1 MNVAVLGSGAGGG
14 AAAFDFASH
23 GHSVSLFDFDQF
35 PTTIAAVCERGG
47 IDATGDLVGFAPIVY
62 SGHDI
67 ERAVHN
73 AELVVAV
80 GPAYSTRPFAEA
92 CRPHLRPGQTVI
104 VCPGSC
110 GGAIEFK
117 QTAGLDVR
125 DTSILVADTSTLPY
139 AVRVTGPAKIH
150 VYLKLKGGLLLA
162 TVPAADTMRVA
173 EKVGDVYPAMRPAVN
188 VLHTSLQNANPM
200 IHPAISICSAAQIE
214 RTGGALLFYEEGCTP
229 SVARLME
236 AVDRERV
243 ALGAALGLSVEPD
256 PDVGFDQGYMADRT
270 YYPGYMTAPG
280 FKGIKAQPQLDH
292 RYFNEDAGYGLVF
305 MCDLGRQIGV
315 PTPTMDAVLIIVSTL
330 MGRDYVAE
338 GKRTMKSLGLDG
350 LSINE
355 LWALIG
361 ECRMPQQ

>member
-1 MNVAVLGSGAGGG
+1 MNVAVLGSGAGGC

-47 IDATGDLVGFAPIVY
+47 IDATGDLGGFAPIVY
-62 SGHDI
+62 SGDDI
-67 ERAVHN
+67 ERALHS
-73 AELVVAV
+73 AELVAAV

-92 CRPHLRPGQTVI
+92 CRPHLRPGQTVV

-117 QTAGLDVR
+117 QAAGLDVR

-162 TVPAADTMRVA
+162 TVPAADTMRVLA
-173 EKVGDVYPAMRPAVN
+173 EVGDVYPAMRPAVN

-200 IHPAISICSAAQIE
+200 IHPAISMCSAAQIE
-214 RTGGALLFYEEGCTP
+214 RTGGALLFYEEGCTR
-229 SVARLME
+229 SVARIME

-256 PDVGFDQGYMADRT
+256 PDVGFDQGYMAERT

-280 FKGIKAQPQLDH
+280 FKGIKAQPSLDH

-305 MCDLGRQIGV
+305 MHRLGQQIGV
-315 PTPTMDAVLIIVSTL
+315 DTPTMAAIIKLASIL
-330 MGRDYVAE
+330 MDRDYLAE
-338 GKRTMKSLGLDG
+338 APRTMESLGLAQY
-350 LSINE
+350 SAEE
-355 LWALIG
+355 LARLLA
-361 ECRMPQQ
+361 